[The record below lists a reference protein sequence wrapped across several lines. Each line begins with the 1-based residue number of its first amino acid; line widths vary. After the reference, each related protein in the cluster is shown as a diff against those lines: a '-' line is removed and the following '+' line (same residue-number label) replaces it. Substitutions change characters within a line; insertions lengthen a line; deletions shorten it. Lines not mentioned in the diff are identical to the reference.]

1 MAAVLS
7 VIVMGTYAEAAEITV
22 SESRIEL
29 DKAQTEFSFELDIEE
44 DELFAG
50 AEFGITLPEGMTLSS
65 VEYLDDEIK
74 NAAHTPVVVKNGRAY
89 FGFYSSENVFSGAY
103 NAARLTFE
111 YEGDADTE
119 ITLDSSQVVYVDD
132 DGTTS
137 GDTSSAP
144 FTVEILRADENGG
157 TGSNGNGSSG
167 GSGGGGGGVSYYT
180 VTFDTMGGSAVDS
193 ERVRAN
199 GTIEEPE
206 QPVRD
211 GYEFGGWY
219 TDSECT
225 ESFDFSSKITKSMT
239 LYAKWSEADDAETGG
254 REEWVNPF
262 SDVSESDWFYDAV
275 RYANMN
281 GLFGGV
287 SETVFAPD
295 MSITRGMM
303 VTVLY
308 RAEGGPEAGV
318 CAFSDVPGDAYYADA
333 VAWAEANGIVK
344 GYSETEF
351 GPDDNITREQIAA
364 IMHRYAGFKGVDGDT
379 AGDLGA
385 FSDADK
391 ISGWAEEDMRW
402 AVGTGLI
409 NGRGESIDPL
419 GLATRSETAAVLQ
432 RFIEGTE

>member
-1 MAAVLS
+1 MTYKFKRGMAAVLS

-111 YEGDADTE
+111 YEGDAD
-119 ITLDSSQVVYVDD
+119 
-132 DGTTS
+132 
-137 GDTSSAP
+137 
-144 FTVEILRADENGG
+144 
-157 TGSNGNGSSG
+157 
-167 GSGGGGGGVSYYT
+167 
-180 VTFDTMGGSAVDS
+180 
-193 ERVRAN
+193 
-199 GTIEEPE
+199 
-206 QPVRD
+206 
-211 GYEFGGWY
+211 
-219 TDSECT
+219 
-225 ESFDFSSKITKSMT
+225 
-239 LYAKWSEADDAETGG
+239 
-254 REEWVNPF
+254 
-262 SDVSESDWFYDAV
+262 
-275 RYANMN
+275 
-281 GLFGGV
+281 
-287 SETVFAPD
+287 
-295 MSITRGMM
+295 
-303 VTVLY
+303 
-308 RAEGGPEAGV
+308 
-318 CAFSDVPGDAYYADA
+318 A

-419 GLATRSETAAVLQ
+419 GLATRAETAAVLQ